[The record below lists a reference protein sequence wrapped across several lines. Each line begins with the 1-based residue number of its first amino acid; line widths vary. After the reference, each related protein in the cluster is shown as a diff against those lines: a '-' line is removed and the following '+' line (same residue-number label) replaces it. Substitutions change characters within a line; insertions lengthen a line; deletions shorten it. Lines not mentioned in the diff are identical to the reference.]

1 MMHKR
6 MVNTVQSN
14 FLAFLPTSTYKSDLL
29 RAFLPTKEFKLDG
42 HESEKA
48 SGVSD
53 GQGSLKCCSPWGH
66 KELDMTERLN

>member
-1 MMHKR
+1 MMPKR

-48 SGVSD
+48 SG
-53 GQGSLKCCSPWGH
+53 
-66 KELDMTERLN
+66 T

>member
-1 MMHKR
+1 MMPKR

-48 SGVSD
+48 SGPRV
-53 GQGSLKCCSPWGH
+53 P
-66 KELDMTERLN
+66 RLLPGTLGNFPGCL